1 MFNLFGKKQAAKF
14 KDIVWV
20 QEQAKRSGLLTLINE
35 KPESVLVAWFEE
47 TREGFSQFLQSH
59 QIDNPVYLY
68 RELHQSQA
76 QGKPLIVLEHY
87 PLAEKENEFFQAFS
101 GQEILVLS
109 ALDEPLFKRFG
120 GDKIVDMMKK
130 LGMDE
135 SESLSHALISSAIT
149 NAQEKIAKKIGIEQS
164 ARSATEWLERNF
176 PA

>member
-1 MFNLFGKKQAAKF
+1 MFNLFGKKQATKF

-20 QEQAKRSGLLTLINE
+20 HEPAKRSGLLTLINE

-47 TREGFSQFLQSH
+47 TREEFSQFLQSNK
-59 QIDNPVYLY
+59 IESPVYLY

-76 QGKPLIVLEHY
+76 HGKPLIMLEHY
-87 PLAEKENEFFQAFS
+87 PLAEKEREFFQSFS

-130 LGMDE
+130 LEMDE
-135 SESLSHALISSAIT
+135 SESISHALISSAIT
-149 NAQEKIAKKIGIEQS
+149 NAQEKIAKKITLEQS
-164 ARSATEWLERNF
+164 ARSAGEWLERNF